1 MVGERINLDKR
12 DKLGEE
18 ARGDK
23 RRVVQ
28 RWVES
33 LISRWRRR
41 QNIKGRNRNGI
52 SVSGIW

>member
-33 LISRWRRR
+33 LISRQGEQTLQPGVEKKTKYKRE
-41 QNIKGRNRNGI
+41 K
-52 SVSGIW
+52 

>member
-1 MVGERINLDKR
+1 MGERINLDTR

-33 LISRWRRR
+33 LISRQGEQTLQPGVEKKTKCKRE
-41 QNIKGRNRNGI
+41 K
-52 SVSGIW
+52 